1 MKKEINKLIIEKE
14 LITIDIFV
22 DTIKKEQKGIESEIQ
37 FVTYQ
42 KD

>member
-22 DTIKKEQKGIESEIQ
+22 DTIKKE
-37 FVTYQ
+37 
-42 KD
+42 